1 MKLSL
6 QNSGGPFKSKQ
17 FNLSR
22 IVESIKNEERE
33 SKLKSHIAKTVKMKK
48 QILKNSSSKVLVQ
61 LGDIVNQ

>member
-48 QILKNSSSKVLVQ
+48 
-61 LGDIVNQ
+61 